1 MHEVYLYKKLPH
13 KAVQCLNCNHYC
25 VIKDGERGLCGVK
38 KNIDGK
44 LYSLVYG
51 KIAALNIDPI
61 EKKPFFHFLPG
72 TFSLS
77 IGTVGCNFSC
87 LNCQNWEISQEPRF
101 NKEIIGKNIN
111 PREIVNLA
119 LQNHLP
125 SISYTY
131 NSPTVFSDFA
141 FDTMKIAK
149 EKGLKNCWVSNGF
162 MSKEL
167 LKMISPYLDA
177 INVDI
182 KAFSEQ
188 TYKKYFGG
196 RLKPILDN
204 LKIIKQSGIWLEVTT
219 LVIPGISDSKMM
231 FKKIATF
238 IKNELGENTP
248 WHITRFS
255 GAISWRLQ
263 NIADTP
269 IDTLKMAYDIGKKTG
284 LNYVYIGNVPGL
296 NYENTYCPKCGALM
310 IERHGYSIK
319 RYDNHGKCSK
329 CGANLNIIDE

>member
-13 KAVQCLNCNHYC
+13 KSVQCLNCNHYC
-25 VIKDGERGLCGVK
+25 VIKNGQRGICGVRE
-38 KNIDGK
+38 NINGK

-87 LNCQNWEISQEPRF
+87 LNCQNWEISQAPRF
-101 NKEIIGKNIN
+101 NKSISGENIS
-111 PREIVNLA
+111 PQEIVELA
-119 LQNHLP
+119 LKNHLP

-141 FDTMKIAK
+141 LDTMKLATK
-149 EKGLKNCWVSNGF
+149 KGLKNCWVSNGF

-167 LKMISPYLDA
+167 LKEISPYLDA

-182 KAFSEQ
+182 KAFSEE
-188 TYKKYFGG
+188 TYKKFFGG

-204 LKIIKQSGIWLEVTT
+204 VKTIKKMGIWLEITT
-219 LVIPGISDSKMM
+219 LAIPGISDSESM
-231 FKKIATF
+231 FKKIAAF

-255 GAISWRLQ
+255 GAISWKLQ
-263 NIADTP
+263 NVPDTP
-269 IDTLKMAYDIGKKTG
+269 LETLEKAYSIGKKVG
-284 LNYVYIGNVPGL
+284 LNYVYVGNVPGSK
-296 NYENTYCPKCGALM
+296 YENTYCPRCGALM
-310 IERHGYSIK
+310 IERNGYSIK
-319 RYDNHGKCSK
+319 RYDNNGKCSK
-329 CGANLNIIDE
+329 CGADLNIIS